1 MILRKSQYSGGSFLQ
16 YISIFRISFLKTDV
30 TLTTLTYIE
39 LIIVVPLVFS
49 MVRGEKAKDEGC
61 EINKMPKYTV
71 CLLRIT

>member
-1 MILRKSQYSGGSFLQ
+1 MILRKSHSGGSFLH